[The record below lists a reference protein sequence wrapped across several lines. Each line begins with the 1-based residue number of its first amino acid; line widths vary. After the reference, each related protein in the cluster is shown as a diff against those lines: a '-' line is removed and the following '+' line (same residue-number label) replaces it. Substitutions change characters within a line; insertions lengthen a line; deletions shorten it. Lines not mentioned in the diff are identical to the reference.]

1 MYHLKALIKC
11 PEEYADMIQERLE
24 SLGVKDIGREIVPF
38 GEFIQES
45 RMYWDYVFPEMATD
59 GKDVVYLTYQF
70 EDTPEGREFS
80 HDVELKLGWIPQ
92 NLHYITL

>member
-1 MYHLKALIKC
+1 MYQLNALIKC
-11 PEEYADMIQERLE
+11 PAEYADVIEKRLE
-24 SLGVKDIGREIVPF
+24 SLGVTGIDRQIVPF
-38 GEFIQES
+38 GEFICES

-59 GKDVVYLTYQF
+59 GRDVVYLTYYF